1 MMVMRLMLLGVAY
14 LALEEISQ
22 SVSQESCVC
31 PISFKEAGRTL
42 VPWTQ
47 RNYS

>member
-22 SVSQESCVC
+22 SRKLCVSD
-31 PISFKEAGRTL
+31 FF
-42 VPWTQ
+42 
-47 RNYS
+47 